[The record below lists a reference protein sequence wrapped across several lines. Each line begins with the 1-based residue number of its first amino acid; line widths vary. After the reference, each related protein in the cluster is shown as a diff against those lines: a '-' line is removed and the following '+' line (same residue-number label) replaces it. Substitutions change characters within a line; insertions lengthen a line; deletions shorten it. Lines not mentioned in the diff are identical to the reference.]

1 MALPPDLPPDG
12 NAIQRIRRI
21 QRLKRDAEI
30 LTAERQTIRRRLRR
44 QLRWAPFHGL
54 VVFATAY
61 FVVDTAFGLLL
72 GTLEPHTVWI
82 FAVLLPML
90 GSLIKLGLVVVDAA
104 TLTHRR
110 IRIAIDLRHYKA
122 EIYRLKGW

>member
-1 MALPPDLPPDG
+1 MALPPDLPPYG

-21 QRLKRDAEI
+21 QRLKHDAEI
-30 LTAERQTIRRRLRR
+30 LTAERQTVRRRLRR
-44 QLRWAPFHGL
+44 QLRWAPLHGL

-82 FAVLLPML
+82 FAGLLPML
-90 GSLIKLGLVVVDAA
+90 GSLIKLGLAVVDVA

-110 IRIAIDLRHYKA
+110 IRIAIDLSGITRP
-122 EIYRLKGW
+122 RSTG